1 MFVLSI
7 SFNILNLI
15 QQPNQHMVMHPFIL
29 DFTQQSEGRSFCL
42 RTTLSSLEKTT
53 AGRCGFVYVK
63 QVDAIKHLLCLH
75 FHTREQKKS
84 RKIHVAC
91 PQISPQICHFSF
103 FFFNT
108 RVHNAQFSTPCLI
121 RDFS

>member
-75 FHTREQKKS
+75 FHTREQKKVG
-84 RKIHVAC
+84 KFMLPALKFPLKFVI
-91 PQISPQICHFSF
+91 FLSF
-103 FFFNT
+103 F
-108 RVHNAQFSTPCLI
+108 
-121 RDFS
+121 